1 MPFTLPRFY
10 PILDL
15 SVRPIRSLQETVLP
29 LVEAGVRVI
38 QLRAKQAG
46 TREFFERAT
55 ELISLVPPEV
65 AVIINDRS
73 DVALLAGAAGV
84 HIGQDDLPPAF
95 VRQLLGEQAIVG
107 YSTHTAE
114 QVRAADKEP
123 VDYIAF
129 GPVFSTAT
137 KNDTEPV
144 VGLDRLRAVR
154 ELTSKPLVAIGGITI
169 ENATQAIETK
179 ADSVAVINS
188 WQDTSDIPE
197 RLREFAAALGRLD

>member
-1 MPFTLPRFY
+1 MPFTLPHFY

-15 SVRPIRSLQETVLP
+15 TVRPNRSLKETVLP

-38 QLRAKQAG
+38 QLRAKQAE

-73 DVALLAGAAGV
+73 DVAVLAGAAGV
-84 HIGQDDLPPAF
+84 HVGQDDLPPAV
-95 VRQLLGEQAIVG
+95 VRQLLGDKGVVG

-144 VGLDRLRAVR
+144 VGLEGLRAVR

-169 ENATQAIETK
+169 ENVTQVIENK
-179 ADSVAVINS
+179 VDSVAIINA
-188 WQDTSDIPE
+188 WQDTSDIKK
-197 RLREFAAALGRLD
+197 RLREFASALGRLD